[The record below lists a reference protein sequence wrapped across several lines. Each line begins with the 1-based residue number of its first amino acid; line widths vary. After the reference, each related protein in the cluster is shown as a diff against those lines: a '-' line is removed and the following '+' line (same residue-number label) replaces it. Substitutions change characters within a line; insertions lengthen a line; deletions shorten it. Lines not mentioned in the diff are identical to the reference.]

1 MKYDVVIVDTGYNLS
16 HPKLKDKIM
25 TGIQIVRKHKGYEIL
40 DLLDDNDDV
49 GHGTA
54 ISNIIYTFWKLPKNF
69 SIYNDIWIS

>member
-40 DLLDDNDDV
+40 DLLDDIADCSPMT
-49 GHGTA
+49 H
-54 ISNIIYTFWKLPKNF
+54 II
-69 SIYNDIWIS
+69 III